1 VSPQGIISWSVVR
14 GVESYR
20 GFRNARLADGMGY
33 YHPLRRTRTSVNPT
47 IARNKMTAMTAG
59 ASAFRA
65 LPLTGSS
72 AKSRLCILLFRNPN
86 DFLVFIFFSF
96 PIRTG
101 SAPEFA
107 YSLTQAEWHVLTFVS
122 RQWAGCLL
130 KRRLKM
136 MSFPRKRSMNL
147 IAALELNTF
156 QNLPFSAP
164 SSPWIPEIFGLPACA
179 KEASTGR

>member
-1 VSPQGIISWSVVR
+1 M
-14 GVESYR
+14 ESYR

-101 SAPEFA
+101 PAPEFA

-147 IAALELNTF
+147 IAALEHISKPAILCAVFSLDTG
-156 QNLPFSAP
+156 NL
-164 SSPWIPEIFGLPACA
+164 WIAGLC
-179 KEASTGR
+179 KRGFDRQVIRF